1 MDRDI
6 KLTIIIP
13 VYNLEDYI
21 LFCLDSIVNQ
31 IEEKV
36 EVIIINDGSTDKT
49 GEICCKYAKKYK
61 YIKYFYQKNAGVS
74 SARNMGIK
82 KACGEY
88 IWFIDGDDWIL
99 EESIKMILKE
109 IEENNNIEI
118 FLGDFIKSFNKKTK
132 VRSNLKKEN
141 LKKYNNSIEYPQNYI
156 NLFKYDLCNLS
167 LWCNII
173 KKDLFFL
180 NNIKFDIS
188 VKHTEDLDCMLE
200 LLLSTSKVKLLTNP
214 IYVYR
219 QGRKNSATTNY
230 TAKRVNDI
238 MNFVIK
244 WYDKINNNIAN
255 DELKEYLLDF
265 VRYQYFIALGTLTI
279 IPEEEQKEFINELLR
294 YKFLFETAYGQ
305 KQKIIKK
312 IYNFFGFNITSKL
325 MGIWIKNKNKIG
337 RK

>member
-21 LFCLDSIVNQ
+21 MRCLDSIVNQ

-49 GEICCKYAKKYK
+49 AEICNKYAKKYK

-74 SARNMGIK
+74 SARNSGIEQ
-82 KACGEY
+82 ACGEY
-88 IWFIDGDDWIL
+88 IWFVDGDDWIL
-99 EESIKMILKE
+99 EKSIKRILKE
-109 IEENNNIEI
+109 IEENNDIEI
-118 FLGDFIKSFNKKTK
+118 FLGDFIKNYNKKTNK
-132 VRSNLKKEN
+132 KCNVKKEK
-141 LKKYNNSIEYPQNYI
+141 LKRHNNCIKYPQNYI
-156 NLFKYDLCNLS
+156 NLFKYNLCNLS

-173 KKDLFFL
+173 KKDIFSL
-180 NNIKFDIS
+180 NNIKFDVS

-200 LLLSTSKVKLLTNP
+200 LLLSVSKVKLLINP

-219 QGRKNSATTNY
+219 QGRENSATTNY

-244 WYDKINNNIAN
+244 WYDKINNNVKN

-279 IPEEEQKEFINELLR
+279 IPEEKQKKFINELSK
-294 YKFLFETAYGQ
+294 YKFLFETAHGP
-305 KQKIIKK
+305 KQKIVKK
-312 IYNFFGFNITSKL
+312 TYDFFGFNITCKL
-325 MGIWIKNKNKIG
+325 MGIWIKIK
-337 RK
+337 